1 MSKRRFGIV
10 LILLVFIFPLF
21 LFGQEN
27 KPTSVLPDSLPGYK
41 LHRTL
46 VGPEAEEVV
55 NKLHQKEVARA
66 ESEIG
71 VYRGEKD
78 ALMIY
83 VSYYPEAKQAESEYK
98 RMTEKITAT
107 PESGFIMGE
116 YLNYNGQQV
125 YRCFGQ
131 GKTHF
136 VFTHGKALLWVTV
149 NTMQGNTVMK
159 AYLDWLK
166 Q

>member
-1 MSKRRFGIV
+1 MRKSRFVVALALFGFV
-10 LILLVFIFPLF
+10 LPAL
-21 LFGQEN
+21 LFGQEQN
-27 KPTSVLPDSLPGYK
+27 PVSLLPDSLPGYK

-46 VGPEAEEVV
+46 SGAEAQDLV
-55 NKLHQKEVARA
+55 NKLHQKEVARS

-78 ALMIY
+78 AMMIY
-83 VSYYPEAKQAESEYK
+83 ITYYPKAKEAEAEYK

-107 PESGFIMGE
+107 PEAGFIMGE
-116 YLNYNGQQV
+116 TLNFDGKQV

-136 VFTHGKALLWVTV
+136 VFTHDKALLWVTV
-149 NTMQGNTVMK
+149 NTLQGSKVMK
-159 AYLDWLK
+159 AYLAWLK
-166 Q
+166 